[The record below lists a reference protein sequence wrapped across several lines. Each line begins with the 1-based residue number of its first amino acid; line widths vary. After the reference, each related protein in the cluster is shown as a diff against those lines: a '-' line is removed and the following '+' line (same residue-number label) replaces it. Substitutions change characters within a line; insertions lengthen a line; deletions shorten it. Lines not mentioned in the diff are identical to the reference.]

1 MTDRGSTAPT
11 LAMEASARRARRVVL
26 LAAALLVMIAVL
38 GVVLVLRFVAAERA
52 RDLVG
57 WQVRLGIVADSRAA
71 AIDEWIEQGFTV
83 ARELAENPTV
93 QLYLTE
99 LQLAG
104 GDPARVTDG
113 DAQIGYLRN
122 LATATAEREG
132 FVGRAAASQVPAN
145 LPRIA
150 TAGIGILDPNRR
162 AVAAS
167 PSLLPLDAAA
177 EAALAARRPGDGTLI
192 DLYLDAEGQPAIGF
206 AWPVRPVQAAAN
218 AREEF
223 GLVIA
228 VRPAAPG
235 LARRLQQPG
244 ATEKTAETLLVRRK
258 GETVEYL
265 STLADGTPA
274 TRRALALDTP
284 NLAAAFAL
292 AHPGG
297 FTEGTDYAGK
307 PVLAVSRPLKSAPWT
322 LVRKVDASEALA
334 ETERRRRTLLAVL
347 LGAIA
352 FAAIVVV
359 AVWRHGTS
367 TRAAAAATRFHD
379 MADRFERLFGFM
391 RTVTDAQPTAIAA
404 VAPDGRYTFANAQ
417 AAAGTGITPDEML
430 GKTLAQVI
438 GPVRARTL
446 EERNREARDL
456 QVRLMETET
465 VEEAGQQRILKTE
478 HLPLPDSGEYV
489 RGVLMVT
496 EDITDL
502 MNERARR
509 ERTLRQLVAT
519 LVALVDR
526 RDPYSANHSARVAEV
541 ARAIAAEMGL
551 QPVEVET
558 VEIAASVMNLGKIAV
573 PADLLTRHGTLS
585 EDEMRQVRE
594 SILASADLLTGIEF
608 DGPVVDTLRQMQEHW
623 DGSGTP
629 QGLKG
634 DAILPMAR
642 IVSVAN
648 AFVGMA
654 SARAWRPGLTP
665 DQAADALLKDAGR
678 RFDRATVAALLNVLE
693 NRGGREKWA
702 RFGEPPRSG
711 NGAA

>member
-1 MTDRGSTAPT
+1 MTERGSTAPT
-11 LAMEASARRARRVVL
+11 LGTEASARRARRIVL
-26 LAAALLVMIAVL
+26 LAAVLLALIMAL
-38 GVVLVLRFVAAERA
+38 GVVLVLRFVAAERE
-52 RDLVG
+52 RDLVT

-71 AIDEWIEQGFTV
+71 AIDEWIEQGFAV
-83 ARELAENPTV
+83 ARELAQNPTV

-104 GDPARVTDG
+104 GDPARVTDR

-132 FVGRAAASQVPAN
+132 FAGRTTAPSVPAN
-145 LPRIA
+145 LPRVA
-150 TAGIGILDPNRR
+150 TAGIGILDPARR
-162 AVAAS
+162 PVAAS
-167 PSLLPLDAAA
+167 PGLLPLSPAAN
-177 EAALAARRPGDGTLI
+177 AALAARRPGERGLI
-192 DLYLDAEGQPAIGF
+192 DLHLDAEGQPAIGF
-206 AWPVRPVQAAAN
+206 AWPVRPVQADPSS
-218 AREEF
+218 REEI
-223 GLVIA
+223 GLIVA
-228 VRPAAPG
+228 VRPATAE
-235 LARRLQQPG
+235 LARRLKQPG
-244 ATEKTAETLLVRRK
+244 ETELTAETLLVRRK

-265 STLADGTPA
+265 SALADGTPA
-274 TRRALALDTP
+274 MQRSLALDTTK
-284 NLAAAFAL
+284 LASAFAL

-297 FTEGTDYAGK
+297 FTEAVDYAGK
-307 PVLAVSRPLKSAPWT
+307 PVLAVSRALKASPWT
-322 LVRKVDASEALA
+322 LLRKVDASEALA
-334 ETERRRRTLLAVL
+334 DTERRRRGLLAVL

-352 FAAIVVV
+352 FTAIVVV

-367 TRAAAAATRFHD
+367 MRAAEAADRYHD
-379 MADRFERLFGFM
+379 MADRFARLFGFM

-404 VAPDGRYTFANAQ
+404 VAPDGRLTFANAQ

-438 GPVRARTL
+438 GPARAKSL
-446 EERNREARDL
+446 EARN
-456 QVRLMETET
+456 QEARERQTRLVETET
-465 VEEAGQQRILKTE
+465 VEEAGTQRILKTE

-502 MNERARR
+502 MTERARR

-541 ARAIAAEMGL
+541 ARAIASEMGL
-551 QPVEVET
+551 APVEVET

-573 PADLLTRHGTLS
+573 PKDLLTRHGALS

-594 SILASADLLTGIEF
+594 SILASADLLQGIEF

-623 DGSGTP
+623 DGTGAP

-702 RFGEPPRSG
+702 RFGEPPS
-711 NGAA
+711 NLPT